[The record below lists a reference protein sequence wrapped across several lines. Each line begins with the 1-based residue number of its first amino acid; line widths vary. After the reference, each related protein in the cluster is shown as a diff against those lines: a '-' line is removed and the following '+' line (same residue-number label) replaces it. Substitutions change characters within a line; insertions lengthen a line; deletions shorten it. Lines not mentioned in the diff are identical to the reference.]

1 MSERII
7 VVGDVVTDVLAIY
20 ADPLAVGT
28 DTGAHIEITGGGSA
42 ANTAAWLASIGVPVT
57 LVAVVG
63 DDGPGNDRVEE
74 LALGG
79 VDCAIRRAPDAA
91 TGTVM
96 VLSRAGE
103 RSMLSDRGAN
113 RLLSPADVDAALAG
127 APEAVH
133 LHLSGYVLLDESS
146 RAAGRYA
153 LRAAPERGLTTS
165 VDAASVGP
173 LRRTGGDV
181 FLAWVRGVDVLLA
194 NADEAAVLPAALA
207 GHVRYAVVKRGAD
220 GAVWADPHLEVPAE
234 PAQVVDV
241 TGAGDA
247 FAAGFLASWCSGASP
262 EEALRSGT
270 RLGARAVA
278 QVGARPV
285 PAAASLVGVD
295 HARSLGA

>member
-1 MSERII
+1 MSGRII
-7 VVGDVVTDVLAIY
+7 VVGDVVTDVLAMY

-28 DTGAHIEITGGGSA
+28 DTGARIELTGGGAA

-63 DDGPGNDRVEE
+63 ADGPGEDRVEE

-79 VDCAIRRAPDAA
+79 VDCAVRRTLEAR

-96 VLSRAGE
+96 VLSQGDE

-113 RLLSPADVDAALAG
+113 RLLSPADVDIALTG
-127 APEAVH
+127 APDAVH
-133 LHLSGYVLLDESS
+133 LHLSGYVLLDEAS
-146 RAAGRYA
+146 RNAGRYA
-153 LRAAPERGLTTS
+153 LRAAHERGMSTS

-173 LRRTGGDV
+173 LRRMGGEA

-194 NADEAAVLPAALA
+194 NAEEASVLPAALA
-207 GHVRYAVVKRGAD
+207 GYVRHAVIKRGAA
-220 GAVWADPHLEVPAE
+220 GAIWTEPRIEVPAE
-234 PAQVVDV
+234 PAEVVDV

-247 FAAGFLASWCSGASP
+247 FAAGFLAAWCSGAEP
-262 EEALRSGT
+262 VEALRSGT

-278 QVGARPV
+278 TAGARPV
-285 PAAASLVGVD
+285 PASLVGVD
-295 HARSLGA
+295 DPAGVFGG